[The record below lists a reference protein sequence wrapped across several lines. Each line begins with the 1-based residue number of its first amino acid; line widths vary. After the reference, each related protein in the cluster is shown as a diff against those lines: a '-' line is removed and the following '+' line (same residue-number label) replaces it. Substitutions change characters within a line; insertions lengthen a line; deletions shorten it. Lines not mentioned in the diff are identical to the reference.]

1 MSIKDQGAVTATRHK
16 PRSWWN
22 VHFGSIRFYLML
34 VLAALVLHASGAVVG
49 SISDALPNG
58 PLSDEFKKRQID
70 LWAEMNKLLIALAT
84 VVIGGIGGFVVK
96 RENPSMLETRQMRRA
111 AAGWIFCAL
120 SLYFGYLSYHE
131 ASVMLSYGVFD
142 AKSPR
147 LWWPTR
153 AQFWTFLTSVI
164 LFADLV
170 YGSARS
176 RRQS

>member
-1 MSIKDQGAVTATRHK
+1 MPRKGQGAPPSGKK

-22 VHFGSIRFYLML
+22 LHFGSLRFYA
-34 VLAALVLHASGAVVG
+34 VLLLSAILLHYIGAVIG
-49 SISDALPNG
+49 SISDVEPNG
-58 PLSDEFKKRQID
+58 PLSDEFKKKQLDI
-70 LWAEMNKLLIALAT
+70 WAEMNKLLITLAT
-84 VVIGGIGGFVVK
+84 VVIGGIAGFVVK
-96 RENPSMLETRQMRRA
+96 RENPSMIEPRQMRRA

-131 ASVMLSYGVFD
+131 ASIMLSYGVFD

-147 LWWPTR
+147 LWWPAR

-170 YGSARS
+170 YGSART